1 LRQTIK
7 EGLGIAEQLAAFP
20 FTAARQALTSSE
32 TDRGPWGDVVRD
44 SLSIG
49 EGLARLPFKVT
60 VALLGGA
67 NTEPPPPQPP
77 SPPADTPG

>member
-20 FTAARQALTSSE
+20 FTAARQALASSE
-32 TDRGPWGDVVRD
+32 TDRGPWSEVVRD
-44 SLSIG
+44 SLNIG

-67 NTEPPPPQPP
+67 NTEPPPPP
-77 SPPADTPG
+77 PPADTPG